1 MNSFRKRL
9 SALAATIALVM
20 LIVAWIAF
28 APTQF
33 GGQTV
38 YVIVSGNSME
48 PGFHRGD
55 LILLR
60 QADSYQVGDIATYR
74 HPTIGPVIHRIVAEA
89 DGRFTL
95 KGDNNAWLDS
105 FQPTQAE
112 MIGKFWTFVPSV
124 GKIVEQL
131 RRPWTMAL
139 LTAFAGTVIAIS
151 VLAGQ
156 SRPRGMPRRR
166 RTATGKQTAVNQT
179 SGAGKADLFFVLATL
194 AVASLMLGLFAF
206 TRPLTRKV
214 FDDVPYAHSGRFSYS
229 AVAPPGLYD
238 GNTVATGAPVF
249 RRLITRV
256 NVVFDYHFQAE
267 QARDIAGTTRLDAVL
282 ASNNGWQRTFE
293 LQGETSFRGARA
305 QLAGVLD
312 LGRLQAVLD
321 GVEQQTGV
329 ASTQYRLSL
338 APTVVVSGTLA
349 GQALQETFAPQ
360 LVFLLDPLQMQLA
373 PDQGR
378 AGETTD
384 PLKPTQR
391 QTLRQAREIPN
402 TISLLSLSLP
412 VSIARSLSAIGLAL
426 TLFSI
431 AIVGLVVVRRAH
443 ANEAAQIQS
452 RYNALLVNVRDSDLL
467 AGRRLVQVAKIDDL
481 ARIAERGGRM
491 ILHEAAGDEHRYFI
505 QEEDVVYHYRSAG
518 AAAPLAASAGKE
530 AGDVA

>member
-1 MNSFRKRL
+1 MNSFRNRL
-9 SALAATIALVM
+9 SAFAATIALV
-20 LIVAWIAF
+20 LVIVAWIAF

-60 QADSYQVGDIATYR
+60 RADSYEVGDIATYR

-89 DGRFTL
+89 DGHFTF

-105 FQPTQAE
+105 YRPTQAE

-124 GKIVEQL
+124 GKIVGQL
-131 RRPWTMAL
+131 RQPWAMAL
-139 LTAFAGTVIAIS
+139 LTAFAGTVIVIS
-151 VLAGQ
+151 AMAGP
-156 SRPRGMPRRR
+156 SRPKGKLRRR

-179 SGAGKADLFFVLATL
+179 SNASKADLFFVLATI

-206 TRPLTRKV
+206 TRPVSRNV
-214 FDDVPYAHSGRFSYS
+214 FDEVPYTHSGAFSYS
-229 AVAPPGLYD
+229 AVAPPGLYN
-238 GNTVATGAPVF
+238 GNTVKTGEPVF

-256 NVVFDYHFQAE
+256 NVAFDYQLEAE
-267 QARDIAGTTRLDAVL
+267 RLSDVAGTTRLAAVL
-282 ASNNGWQRTFE
+282 ASNNGWRWTFE
-293 LQGETSFRGARA
+293 LQGETSFRGNRA
-305 QLAGVLD
+305 QLGGVLD
-312 LGRLQAVLD
+312 LARLQAVLD

-329 ASTQYRLSL
+329 ASTQYTL
-338 APTVVVSGTLA
+338 ALVPTVIVSGTLA

-373 PDQGR
+373 ADQGR

-402 TISLLSLSLP
+402 TISLLSLSLA
-412 VSIARSLSAIGLAL
+412 VSAARSLSAIGLAL
-426 TLFSI
+426 ALFSS
-431 AIVGLVVVRRAH
+431 AIVGLAVMRRAH

-452 RYNALLVNVRDSDLL
+452 RYSALLINVRDSDLL
-467 AGRRLVQVAKIDDL
+467 AGRRLVQVAKIEDL
-481 ARIAERGGRM
+481 ARIAGREGRM
-491 ILHEAAGDEHRYFI
+491 ILHEARGDEHRYFI
-505 QEEDVVYHYRSAG
+505 QEDDIVYHYRSAG
-518 AAAPLAASAGKE
+518 DAVPVAAAVGE
-530 AGDVA
+530 GGR